1 MEIKKVKRHT
11 LKKVLS
17 LPDSAIRESQLK
29 RFRDMVF
36 THGLDIVQ
44 LHRSTGLCV
53 VTDEEWEECKAW
65 HKRLTDKDW
74 SAFYDIPQ
82 VVKKHLET
90 NASIKLLLDGI

>member
-17 LPDSAIRESQLK
+17 LPDSAVKESQLK
-29 RFRDMVF
+29 YFRSALF
-36 THGLDIVQ
+36 EKGLDVVQ

-65 HKRLTDKDW
+65 HTRLCNKDW
-74 SAFYDIPQ
+74 TAFEEIPE
-82 VVKKHLET
+82 VVKKHLPT
-90 NASIKLLLDGI
+90 GLKRLVNAEV

>member
-74 SAFYDIPQ
+74 SAFYDIPK
-82 VVKKHLET
+82 VVRKHLET
-90 NASIKLLLDGI
+90 NVNIQKLLVGV